1 AVDDL
6 HWCDRPSL
14 RLLGYL
20 VRRLE
25 GLPVLVVCSLR
36 PSEPGVDT
44 ALLAEIVGDPLG
56 TAFQLRPLSETS
68 VGELVRDRLG
78 EEAEPAFTA
87 ACHAA
92 TGGNPLLLNELL
104 KALAAERT

>member
-1 AVDDL
+1 MLTVDDL

-14 RLLGYL
+14 RFLGYL

-36 PSEPGVDT
+36 PSEPGVDL
-44 ALLAEIVGDPLG
+44 ALLGEITGDPLTTVLHPG
-56 TAFQLRPLSETS
+56 PLSEGA
-68 VGELVRDRLG
+68 VAELVRRRLG
-78 EEAEPAFTA
+78 EQAAPAFSA

-104 KALAAERT
+104 KALVAC